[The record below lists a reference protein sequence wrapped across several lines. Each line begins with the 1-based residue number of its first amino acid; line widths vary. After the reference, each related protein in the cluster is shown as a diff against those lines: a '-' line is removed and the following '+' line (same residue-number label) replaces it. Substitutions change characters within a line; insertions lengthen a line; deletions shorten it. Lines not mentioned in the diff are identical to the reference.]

1 MAQIVA
7 FSVETKEQGEEA
19 LDRLRDV
26 VEDAA
31 MVYRTDRGRVRIE
44 QSSDMTV
51 GKGLV
56 RGGLLGGAVS
66 IFAGPLIGMAVVG
79 GAAGGAYGAL
89 RDKGVPDKV
98 MKLAGKQLEKGHAA
112 VFVLTDETTADMI
125 EREVR
130 AAGMEGVEVGNFPEE
145 AAGVVR
151 ETLKLA

>member
-7 FSVETKEQGEEA
+7 FSVESKAQGEEA

-26 VEDAA
+26 AEDAA
-31 MVYRTDRGRVRIE
+31 MVYRTDRGRIRIE

-66 IFAGPLIGMAVVG
+66 IFAGPLVGMAAAG
-79 GAAGGAYGAL
+79 GALGGAYGAL

-98 MKLAGKQLEKGHAA
+98 MKLAGQQLEKGQAA
-112 VFVLTDETTADMI
+112 VFVLADEPTAQRI
-125 EREVR
+125 ESEVR
-130 AAGMEGVEVGNFPEE
+130 AAGIAGIEVGSFPEE

>member
-7 FSVETKEQGEEA
+7 FSVESRAQGEEA

-26 VEDAA
+26 AEDAA

-51 GKGLV
+51 GRGLV

-66 IFAGPLIGMAVVG
+66 IFAGPLVGMAAAG
-79 GAAGGAYGAL
+79 GALGGAYGAL

-98 MKLAGKQLEKGHAA
+98 MKLAGKQLEKGRAA
-112 VFVLTDETTADMI
+112 VFVLADDTTAERI
-125 EREVR
+125 ENEVR
-130 AAGMEGVEVGNFPEE
+130 AAGIEGVEVGSFPEE
-145 AAGVVR
+145 AAGIVR
-151 ETLKLA
+151 ETLTLA

>member
-1 MAQIVA
+1 MAKIVA
-7 FSVETKEQGEEA
+7 LSVESKAQGEEA

-26 VEDAA
+26 TEDAA

-66 IFAGPLIGMAVVG
+66 IFAGPLVGMAAAG
-79 GAAGGAYGAL
+79 GALGGAYGAL

-98 MKLAGKQLEKGHAA
+98 MKLAGQQLEKGHAA
-112 VFVLTDETTADMI
+112 VFVLADEATADTI
-125 EREVR
+125 ESQVR
-130 AAGMEGVEVGNFPEE
+130 AAGIEGVEVGSFDEE